1 MKFGEKVRELRKK
14 AGMTQEELAK
24 KAGIGLR
31 TLKAYENGERYPKK
45 REVYGILAD
54 ILGVKQSYLLAEDE
68 EFITT
73 AAERYGASGQ
83 KDALEVLR
91 QAAAVFAGGEV
102 SEEDKLAF
110 MHEIQ
115 ALYLESKEI
124 AKEKFTPRKYKD
136 SKES

>member
-45 REVYGILAD
+45 REVYDILAD
-54 ILGVKQSYLLAEDE
+54 ILGVKKSYLLAEDE
-68 EFITT
+68 EFIAT
-73 AAERYGASGQ
+73 ATERYGASGQ
-83 KDALEVLR
+83 KDALDVLR

-124 AKEKFTPRKYKD
+124 AKEKFTPRKYKA